1 MIRHPLLLVTW
12 VLELWLAL
20 AAALILA
27 VWIWGGSEGSLS
39 TVLQLASRSLP
50 SGQSLLA
57 EDVRGSLREGCAAD
71 LLLFDPAT
79 VGRGARS
86 RANDLPADATRV
98 VTKSCGVH
106 GVWVNGQRV
115 ADEQGTVHKPLP
127 GKLLRDWH

>member
-57 EDVRGSLREGCAAD
+57 EDVRGSLREGGQI
-71 LLLFDPAT
+71 
-79 VGRGARS
+79 GRLRWE
-86 RANDLPADATRV
+86 N
-98 VTKSCGVH
+98 
-106 GVWVNGQRV
+106 
-115 ADEQGTVHKPLP
+115 QGRK
-127 GKLLRDWH
+127 WS